1 MALSLSTGKSKSQKF
16 ACHMSLAVVGLG
28 AIGFVLEVFN
38 MLEYIKGTRLA
49 LIRYDPKVAAG
60 LVIMSLMRLLLLY
73 SKVEFETHVDSMFT
87 SCSRENS

>member
-1 MALSLSTGKSKSQKF
+1 M
-16 ACHMSLAVVGLG
+16 AVVGLG

-73 SKVEFETHVDSMFT
+73 SKVEFETHVDTDSKF
-87 SCSRENS
+87 SRKLCTRTQVDVTRTAESRSSRT